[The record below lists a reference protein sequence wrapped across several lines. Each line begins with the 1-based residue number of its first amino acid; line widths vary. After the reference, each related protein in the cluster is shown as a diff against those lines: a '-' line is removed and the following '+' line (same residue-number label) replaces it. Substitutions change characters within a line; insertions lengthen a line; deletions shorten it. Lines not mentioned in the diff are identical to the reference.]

1 MMNDEA
7 IVSKKAYLGRKDLY
21 EIEIPDGVMEI
32 GDWAF
37 ADCCNLSFVSLPVS
51 VQKIGKGVVA
61 GCKNLQSVIIRGL
74 EHGESLQYLLAHAL
88 SEFEF
93 PGVTVLSEVGTNDWM
108 EWFDGR
114 LLSYLQMDDADG
126 FAPFL
131 AGGEED
137 YKDVRKAKE
146 EYCLDK
152 QIRKLGFVSERMLLA
167 DTFPVQKSC
176 VSPFVQFLQTF
187 ISNIDVLSGL
197 LQSARTCGL
206 VFMELYVK
214 LDLLTNDV
222 CQNLLNIPDGLDVE
236 LRTWILG
243 HMKSKNVWME
253 FSL

>member
-1 MMNDEA
+1 MNDEA
-7 IVSKKAYLGRKDLY
+7 VISKKAYLGRTDLY
-21 EIEIPDGVMEI
+21 EIEIKDGVREI

-37 ADCCNLSFVSLPVS
+37 ADCGNLRFVSLPVS
-51 VQKIGKGVVA
+51 VKKIGKRVVA
-61 GCKNLQSVIIRGL
+61 GCKKLQSVMIRGL
-74 EHGESLQYLLAHAL
+74 EYGESLQYLLAYTL

-93 PGVTVLSEVGTNDWM
+93 SGVTVLSEVGTNDWI
-108 EWFDGR
+108 EWFDGQ

-167 DTFPVQKSC
+167 DTFPVQNSC
-176 VSPFVQFLQTF
+176 ASSLTKFLQ
-187 ISNIDVLSGL
+187 IYLSNTDVLFGL
-197 LQSARTCGL
+197 LQSARGCGL
-206 VFMELYVK
+206 VFMELYMK
-214 LDLLTNDV
+214 LDLLSDDV
-222 CQNLLNIPDGLDVE
+222 CQNLLNSSDGLDVE
-236 LRTWILG
+236 LRTWLLS
-243 HMKSKNVWME
+243 HMKSKNVWMD